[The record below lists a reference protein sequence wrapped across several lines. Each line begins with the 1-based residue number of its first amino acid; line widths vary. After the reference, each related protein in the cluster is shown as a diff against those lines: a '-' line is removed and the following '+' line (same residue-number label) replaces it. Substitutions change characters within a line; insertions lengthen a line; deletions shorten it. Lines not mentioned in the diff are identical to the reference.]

1 MDKYAFDEIYFQQTA
16 RTTKMMISQ
25 ENIDAVKNVVIPGF
39 EYDEI
44 EKIGDM
50 HKRLLK
56 RAMQK
61 NCSNEVGMLVNLQD
75 WSDIMIDGTE
85 NGITLR
91 ENKAAH
97 ELLCSAPKDSLL
109 FFHNHPR
116 NSCFSEIDLESFMTS
131 DSILMMSVVCNSG
144 KMYFLIKSDTFDK
157 FAALTYYDT
166 IYENIERGSVKEFLR
181 KCSKVGL
188 KFIYGGK

>member
-25 ENIDAVKNVVIPGF
+25 ENIDAVKNVVIPGV

-75 WSDIMIDGTE
+75 W
-85 NGITLR
+85 
-91 ENKAAH
+91 
-97 ELLCSAPKDSLL
+97 
-109 FFHNHPR
+109 
-116 NSCFSEIDLESFMTS
+116 
-131 DSILMMSVVCNSG
+131 
-144 KMYFLIKSDTFDK
+144 
-157 FAALTYYDT
+157 
-166 IYENIERGSVKEFLR
+166 
-181 KCSKVGL
+181 
-188 KFIYGGK
+188 